1 MTVSYIKRGNLDT
14 NMNTGSTAYMN
25 VETGVMLLEAQEP
38 KIVGKPPEAWNRF
51 SFGSQKEPSPLTVS
65 FRTGSFQNSDMINSV

>member
-25 VETGVMLLEAQEP
+25 VETGVMLLEAKECQRLFANHQRFREP
-38 KIVGKPPEAWNRF
+38 
-51 SFGSQKEPSPLTVS
+51 
-65 FRTGSFQNSDMINSV
+65 